1 VKIVGIERVLFAG
14 SHIENRIVRNKQLT
28 QIYQPTMPRTQTFR
42 YHLVQGEFVKQA
54 DINKIMERFAT
65 LDKDG
70 TGDLTRE
77 ECGLTTAAPLL
88 PNAD

>member
-1 VKIVGIERVLFAG
+1 VNTVGIKGVLFAR
-14 SHIENRIVRNKQLT
+14 SHTLRTESRETTNIQM
-28 QIYQPTMPRTQTFR
+28 YQPTMPQTQTFR

-70 TGDLTRE
+70 TGCLTRE